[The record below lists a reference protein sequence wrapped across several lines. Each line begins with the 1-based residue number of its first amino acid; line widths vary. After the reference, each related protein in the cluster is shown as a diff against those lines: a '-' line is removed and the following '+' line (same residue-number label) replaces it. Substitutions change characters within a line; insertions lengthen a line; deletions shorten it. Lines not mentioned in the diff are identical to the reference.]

1 MKIKI
6 INWIL
11 AIILVYAGG
20 GNLLA
25 DSSDVNNY
33 TLTAQRMHDQEVL
46 LKLQLD
52 RISESDHYYLIKKT
66 LNGVDYQTIFELE
79 VDKIN
84 TNQIVFADHLPENVI
99 TEYQLSKVGINGEEV
114 ISTATY
120 DPEADIVPSANSRVG
135 LNEYEGLS
143 PGDPHSL

>member
-11 AIILVYAGG
+11 AIMLVHAGG

-52 RISESDHYYLIKKT
+52 RISESDHYYLIKKS
-66 LNGVDYQTIFELE
+66 LNGVDYQTIFELD

-84 TNQIVFADHLPENVI
+84 TNQIVFADHLPENVTI
-99 TEYQLSKVGINGEEV
+99 EYQLSKVGINGEEV

-120 DPEADIVPSANSRVG
+120 DPEADIVPSTNSRVG